1 MEMDGYPNGFDKYID
16 RRIEMKMKQIKAQ
29 CNCKDYD
36 YHFDS
41 DDYYDDWPSLKKV
54 DFQKQV

>member
-41 DDYYDDWPSLKKV
+41 DDYYDDWLT
-54 DFQKQV
+54 D